1 MQPNSC
7 PYILSLT
14 ILFATSG
21 TVLYYYV
28 AAKVRSAGDTVG
40 RTGTLGTMLALAA
53 RYTAL
58 AKDRGWPRWPVSAM
72 WLSAVVFMVLATIE
86 AFKCFNR

>member
-1 MQPNSC
+1 MRLYWC

-14 ILFATSG
+14 ILFLTSG
-21 TVLYYYV
+21 TALYFYI

-40 RTGTLGTMLALAA
+40 RLITLGTMLALAA
-53 RYTAL
+53 RYTTL

-72 WLSAVVFMVLATIE
+72 WFSAAIFMVLATIE
-86 AFKCFNR
+86 AFGCFNR